1 MASRFPA
8 PFQGAIPILSLPGM
22 LSPANIRQPSGL
34 SRWRANEISGNFDYE
49 GDSPWPRLL
58 RDKGDLNKNE
68 KSPPDL
74 SVRQGQIGGWE
85 FAMLSFP
92 CWHSARTLS
101 GAASFPTL
109 FSTASGV
116 FGLVAGPSSVLRAL
130 NFE

>member
-1 MASRFPA
+1 MVVRA
-8 PFQGAIPILSLPGM
+8 
-22 LSPANIRQPSGL
+22 L
-34 SRWRANEISGNFDYE
+34 SRR
-49 GDSPWPRLL
+49 
-58 RDKGDLNKNE
+58 NE

-74 SVRQGQIGGWE
+74 SVKQGQIGGWE

-92 CWHSARTLS
+92 RWLFGAHLFR

-116 FGLVAGPSSVLRAL
+116 FGLVAGPFSVLRAL

>member
-1 MASRFPA
+1 LEA
-8 PFQGAIPILSLPGM
+8 GETPILPF
-22 LSPANIRQPSGL
+22 RPSCP
-34 SRWRANEISGNFDYE
+34 EIIF
-49 GDSPWPRLL
+49 GDQS
-58 RDKGDLNKNE
+58 NKNE

-92 CWHSARTLS
+92 RWLFGARLY
-101 GAASFPTL
+101 GAAASFPTL